1 MRTQKT
7 SSFSA
12 QEQPQDIRDKI
23 IEAVL
28 PEIPFDGWTWAAVE
42 QAAVKSGYETTMAA
56 SVFPGG
62 LPEALDH
69 FADLADRWMFAR
81 LKDIDPETLRV
92 RDRVRMAVM
101 ARFRSLYPWRDA
113 VRQSATFWMMPTRA
127 GRGGKITWRTA
138 DRIWAW
144 AGDTA
149 TDYNRYTKRTLL
161 CGVLV
166 STMLAWLN
174 DNSSGMIDTEEF
186 LDRRISSVMT
196 IGKAVGKAKSYTN
209 SKMGRNKHE

>member
-12 QEQPQDIRDKI
+12 QEQPQGIRDKI

-42 QAAVKSGYETTMAA
+42 QAAVKSGYESTMAA

-62 LPEALDH
+62 LPDAHAH

-92 RDRVRMAVM
+92 RDRVQMAVM

-144 AGDTA
+144 AGDTT

-174 DNSSGMIDTEEF
+174 DNSSGMIETEEF

-196 IGKAVGKAKSYTN
+196 IGKAMGKAKSFTN

>member
-7 SSFSA
+7 STFSA
-12 QEQPQDIRDKI
+12 QETSRDIRDKI
-23 IEAVL
+23 LTAVL
-28 PEIPFDGWTWAAVE
+28 PEVPFDGWTWAAVE
-42 QAAVKSGYETTMAA
+42 QAAIKSGYESVMAS

-62 LPEALDH
+62 LPDVLSH
-69 FADLADRWMFAR
+69 FSDLADRWMIDR
-81 LKDIDPETLRV
+81 LRDIDPESLRV

-101 ARFRSLYPWRDA
+101 ARFRVLYPWRDA
-113 VRQSATFWMMPTRA
+113 VRQSATFWLMPTRT

-138 DRIWAW
+138 DCIWNW

-149 TDYNRYTKRTLL
+149 ADYNHYTKRALL

-174 DNSSGMIDTEEF
+174 DDSTGMAETEAF
-186 LDRRISSVMT
+186 LDRRIEGVMT
-196 IGKAVGKAKSYTN
+196 IGKAIGDLKFFTN
-209 SKMGRNKHE
+209 FRMSRKK